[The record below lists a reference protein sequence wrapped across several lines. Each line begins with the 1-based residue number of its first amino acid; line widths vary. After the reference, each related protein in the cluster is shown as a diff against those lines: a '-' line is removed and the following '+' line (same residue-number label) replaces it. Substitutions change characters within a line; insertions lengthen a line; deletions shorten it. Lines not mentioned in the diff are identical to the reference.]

1 MEIIEKAPAK
11 INLSLD
17 TPFRHLDGAPE
28 WRMVMTAV
36 DLADYVQVKS
46 AARFTGVKV
55 ETDKGFLPQ
64 DYHNLAYQAAKKMQQ
79 LFAGH
84 QGVQI
89 RIRKRIPV
97 AAGMGGGSAD
107 AAAVLRALN
116 KLWRLKLS
124 RAQLAEI
131 GLEIDSDVPFCV
143 YSEPAL
149 VTGKGEKILPI
160 GELPA
165 MWIVLAK
172 PKASVSTP
180 TILKKISYAQLAH
193 QDVTRVVEAIKQK
206 DEELLFQTMGNTL
219 EEITVTVLPEVKK
232 LKDKM
237 LEFGAEVAQM
247 TGSGPTVFGLCSRY
261 SRAQHVYNSL
271 KGFCDEVY
279 LVRPCKLDS
288 VEAEC

>member
-1 MEIIEKAPAK
+1 MDIIEKAPAK

-17 TPFRHLDGAPE
+17 TPFRHLDGDLE
-28 WRMVMTAV
+28 WRMVMVAV
-36 DLADYVQVKS
+36 DLADYVQVS
-46 AARFTGVKV
+46 SDDRFTGIKL
-55 ETDKGFLPQ
+55 ETDMGFLPQ

-89 RIRKRIPV
+89 QIQKKIPV

-116 KLWRLKLS
+116 KLWKLKLN

-131 GLEIDSDVPFCV
+131 GLQIDSDVPFCV

-149 VTGKGEKILPI
+149 VTGKGEKVVPL
-160 GELPA
+160 GELPV
-165 MWIVLAK
+165 MWIILAK

-193 QDVTRVVEAIKQK
+193 QDVGQVAEAVRRK
-206 DEELLFQTMGNTL
+206 DEELLFHTMGNTL
-219 EEITVTVLPEVKK
+219 EEITGTVFPEVKK
-232 LKDKM
+232 LKNKM
-237 LEFGAEVAQM
+237 LEFGADVAQM
-247 TGSGPTVFGLCSRY
+247 TGSGPTVFGLCSKY

-271 KGFCDEVY
+271 KGFCEEVY
-279 LVRPCKLDS
+279 LVRPCKLLS
-288 VEAEC
+288 ENVSS